1 MVNQIL
7 LVHRRA
13 MNEMYGSSEFF
24 DNLNRQDLLE
34 LGLSAQNE
42 GEDYFTSLLQRGEEL
57 KRLEKQLKKQGD
69 DPHAELKSDPN
80 EAVNGVNAGAFTRR
94 HTLLPEHATIKK
106 VTKKG
111 NTDRLHKAMGL
122 K

>member
-1 MVNQIL
+1 
-7 LVHRRA
+7 

-42 GEDYFTSLLQRGEEL
+42 GEDYFTMLLQRGEEM
-57 KRLEKQLKKQGD
+57 KRLEKQLKKQDVTAGAGD
-69 DPHAELKSDPN
+69 AELKSDPN
-80 EAVNGVNAGAFTRR
+80 EAVNGVNPGAFTRR
-94 HTLLPEHATIKK
+94 HTLLPEHVHIKK
-106 VTKKG
+106 VKKKG

>member
-1 MVNQIL
+1 
-7 LVHRRA
+7 
-13 MNEMYGSSEFF
+13 MNDTYGPSEFF

-42 GEDYFTSLLQRGEEL
+42 GEDYFTALLQRKEEM
-57 KRLEKQLKKQGD
+57 KRLERQLKKQGASE
-69 DPHAELKSDPN
+69 PHHTNAS
-80 EAVNGVNAGAFTRR
+80 EAVGGISAEGLTRR
-94 HTLLPEHATIKK
+94 HTLLPEHAHIKK
-106 VTKKG
+106 TKVRG

>member
-1 MVNQIL
+1 MSK
-7 LVHRRA
+7 A

-42 GEDYFTSLLQRGEEL
+42 GEDYFTMLLQRGEEM
-57 KRLEKQLKKQGD
+57 KRLEKQLKKQGSD
-69 DPHAELKSDPN
+69 VIPMNTDPN
-80 EAVNGVNAGAFTRR
+80 EAVNGVNVGAFTRR

-106 VTKKG
+106 VKKKG

>member
-1 MVNQIL
+1 MSKT
-7 LVHRRA
+7 

-24 DNLNRQDLLE
+24 DNLNRQDMLE

-42 GEDYFTSLLQRGEEL
+42 GEDYFTSLLQRGEEM

-69 DPHAELKSDPN
+69 DPHVELKSDPN
-80 EAVNGVNAGAFTRR
+80 EAVNGVNPGAFTRR
-94 HTLLPEHATIKK
+94 HTLLPEHAEIKK
-106 VTKKG
+106 VKKKG